1 MTILLLEDEYPA
13 AERLRRLLATAAPAA
28 QVLAVLDTVAGALA
42 WLAAHPAPDLILSDI
57 QLADGLS
64 FDVFAQAVVRS
75 PVVFTTAYD
84 QYAIRAFEANSIA
97 YLLKPVKLPEL
108 AKALAKW
115 RQWPSVVPYP
125 PDALPHPPAPSPPGE
140 GEPDVIITPTSI
152 IIQNSP
158 SGSPSPGGEGAG
170 GWGNTP
176 ALALE
181 RLLDALPR
189 PQRTYKARFL
199 VRQGEALLP
208 LPAAEVAWFWSRHDT
223 TTLATLGGQRYVV
236 DYTLEQLEALLDP
249 TQFFRLSRQVLAQLP
264 AVRRVVPHLGG
275 KLLVEL
281 SPALGAG
288 TEALVSKEK
297 AGPLRRWLE
306 GPAG

>member
-13 AERLRRLLATAAPAA
+13 AERLRRLLAEAAPAA
-28 QVLAVLDTVAGALA
+28 QVPAVLDTVAGALA

-108 AKALAKW
+108 TKALAKW
-115 RQWPSVVPYP
+115 RQWP
-125 PDALPHPPAPSPPGE
+125 
-140 GEPDVIITPTSI
+140 
-152 IIQNSP
+152 
-158 SGSPSPGGEGAG
+158 GSPAG
-170 GWGNTP
+170 SEELRVKSEELKNKSEELSILSAELINQLT
-176 ALALE
+176 LNSS
-181 RLLDALPR
+181 LLTLNS
-189 PQRTYKARFL
+189 TYKARFL

-223 TTLATLGGQRYVV
+223 TTLATLGGQRFVV

-249 TQFFRLSRQVLAQLP
+249 AQFFRLSRQVLAQLP

-281 SPALGAG
+281 SPALGTGA
-288 TEALVSKEK
+288 EALVSKEK
-297 AGPLRRWLE
+297 ASSLRRWLE

>member
-13 AERLRRLLATAAPAA
+13 AERLRRLLAQAAPAA

-42 WLAAHPAPDLILSDI
+42 WLATHPAPDLILSDI

-64 FDVFAQAVVRS
+64 FDIFAQAVVRS

-115 RQWPSVVPYP
+115 RQWPGSPAGSEELRVP
-125 PDALPHPPAPSPPGE
+125 ST
-140 GEPDVIITPTSI
+140 EPEAASEELRTASEKLRLLSTELLSI
-152 IIQNSP
+152 LTQNSELKTQN
-158 SGSPSPGGEGAG
+158 S
-170 GWGNTP
+170 
-176 ALALE
+176 
-181 RLLDALPR
+181 
-189 PQRTYKARFL
+189 TYKARFL

-306 GPAG
+306 GPVG